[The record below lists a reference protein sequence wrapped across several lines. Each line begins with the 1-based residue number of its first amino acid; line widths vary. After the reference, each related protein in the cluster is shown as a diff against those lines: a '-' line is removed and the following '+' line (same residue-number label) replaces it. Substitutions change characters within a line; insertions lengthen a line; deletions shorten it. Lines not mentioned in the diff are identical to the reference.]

1 MALKSAGES
10 ISSNTRDIQNPTF
23 SPISPILFYNS
34 NPATMRPLQ
43 LLALSGLML
52 ASNIALAAEL
62 DRDDVPNR
70 CWDVCGPVVG
80 IAQQCDNTHR
90 DEDRAEMKCICDW
103 NQAPTL
109 VPLCEACIAQFR
121 NDTRNDNGRGNDRDN
136 DREEIHDNDAY
147 DILTS
152 CSFSTTSYNAAAAT
166 SILST
171 ATATISATATNSAG
185 SSNGSGSSTGNS
197 QPGSTS
203 TGGNAQPTN
212 NAAAGSAVPKAA
224 SVAAVVGLI
233 GLAWL

>member
-1 MALKSAGES
+1 
-10 ISSNTRDIQNPTF
+10 
-23 SPISPILFYNS
+23 
-34 NPATMRPLQ
+34 MRPLQ

-70 CWDVCGPVVG
+70 CWNVCGPVVG
-80 IAQQCDNTHR
+80 IAQRCDNMHR
-90 DEDRAEMKCICDW
+90 DDDRAEMKCICDW

-121 NDTRNDNGRGNDRDN
+121 NDTRNDNGRGNDRDDDHDDHGD
-136 DREEIHDNDAY
+136 DRREIHDNDAY

-152 CSFSTTSYNAAAAT
+152 CSFSTTTYNTAAAT
-166 SILST
+166 SILSS
-171 ATATISATATNSAG
+171 ATGTISATATNSAG
-185 SSNGSGSSTGNS
+185 SSNGSGGNTGNS
-197 QPGSTS
+197 QSSSTNTS
-203 TGGNAQPTN
+203 GNAQTTN
-212 NAAAGSAVPKAA
+212 NAAAGSSVPKAA

>member
-1 MALKSAGES
+1 
-10 ISSNTRDIQNPTF
+10 
-23 SPISPILFYNS
+23 
-34 NPATMRPLQ
+34 MRPLQ
-43 LLALSGLML
+43 FLALSGLML

-70 CWDVCGPVVG
+70 CWDVCSSVVG

-90 DEDRAEMKCICDW
+90 DDDRAEMNCICNW

-109 VPLCEACIAQFR
+109 VPLCEACISQFR
-121 NDTRNDNGRGNDRDN
+121 NDTRNGTRHDNDRDDDHDH
-136 DREEIHDNDAY
+136 DRDDRRGPHDNDAY

-152 CSFSTTSYNAAAAT
+152 CSFSTTTYNAAAAT

-171 ATATISATATNSAG
+171 ASGSITPTATNNAG
-185 SSNGSGSSTGNS
+185 GSTGSGGNTDNS
-197 QPGSTS
+197 QSGNTNNGGS
-203 TGGNAQPTN
+203 AQPNN
-212 NAAAGSAVPKAA
+212 NAAAGSTVPKAA